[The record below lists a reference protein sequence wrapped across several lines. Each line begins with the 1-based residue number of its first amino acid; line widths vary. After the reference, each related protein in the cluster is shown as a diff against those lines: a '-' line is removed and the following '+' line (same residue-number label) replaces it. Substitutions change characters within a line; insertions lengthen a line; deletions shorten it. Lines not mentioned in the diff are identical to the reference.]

1 MKTTLCIALVI
12 NAAFYVMQQLC
23 RIYFIIMEPLVAYGF
38 PQHGPNWFNPHMLGL
53 VTIGLSLLLWTACL
67 PAGRGLLSR
76 IAHIVLIVM
85 AALNLVY
92 AVMTHG
98 VLRTIS
104 ERDFADTPSNQAQRA
119 KHARRSQPNDFRN
132 R

>member
-12 NAAFYVMQQLC
+12 NAAFYVVQQLC
-23 RIYFIIMEPLVAYGF
+23 RIYFFIMAPLVAYGF
-38 PQHGPNWFNPHMLGL
+38 PQHGPNWFSAHMLGL
-53 VTIGLSLLLWTACL
+53 VTIGFILILWTACL

-76 IAHIVLIVM
+76 IAHIILIAM

-98 VLRTIS
+98 FLKTIS
-104 ERDFADTPSNQAQRA
+104 ECAFADTPSNQAQRA
-119 KHARRSQPNDFRN
+119 KHARLSQPDGFRN

>member
-1 MKTTLCIALVI
+1 MKTTLGIALVI
-12 NAAFYVMQQLC
+12 NAVFYVVQQLC
-23 RIYFIIMEPLVAYGF
+23 RIYFSIMEPLVAYGF
-38 PQHGPNWFNPHMLGL
+38 PQNGPGWFNSYTVGLVVVGLGL
-53 VTIGLSLLLWTACL
+53 LIWTACL
-67 PAGRGLLSR
+67 PAVRGLMPR
-76 IAHIVLIVM
+76 IAHIALIVM

-98 VLRTIS
+98 FLAKAS

-119 KHARRSQPNDFRN
+119 KHARHSQPEDFRN